1 MRLDYYHQVI
11 KEVEDLE
18 IDTSTPSKFRK
29 TLMKLKR
36 KKRILRRLKKKLMDD
51 IRDIEVDY
59 LIKRMAIRRE
69 IEDYE
74 ANPSI
79 FKRLLGKDSSTLR
92 LKALKRIEKDREVK
106 IKPYN
111 EIREQINKLLDDIDE
126 IIMEHASPD
135 SRIKKEFNPP
145 EFR

>member
-1 MRLDYYHQVI
+1 MRLDHYHQII

-18 IDTSTPSKFRK
+18 IDTSTPSKFKK

-36 KKRILRRLKKKLMDD
+36 KKRILRRLKKKLMED

-59 LIKRMAIRRE
+59 LIKRIAIRQE

-74 ANPSI
+74 ANPST
-79 FKRLLGKDSSTLR
+79 FKKLVGKDSHTLR
-92 LKALKRIEKDREVK
+92 LKALKKIEKDRETR

-126 IIMEHASPD
+126 TLMELTSPG
-135 SRIKKEFNPP
+135 SKVKKEFNPP

>member
-1 MRLDYYHQVI
+1 M
-11 KEVEDLE
+11 E
-18 IDTSTPSKFRK
+18 IDTSTPSKFKK

-36 KKRILRRLKKKLMDD
+36 KKRILRRLKKKLMED

-59 LIKRMAIRRE
+59 LIKRIAIRQE

-74 ANPSI
+74 ANPST
-79 FKRLLGKDSSTLR
+79 FKKLVGKDSHTLR
-92 LKALKRIEKDREVK
+92 LKALKKIEKDRETR

-126 IIMEHASPD
+126 TLMELTSPG
-135 SRIKKEFNPP
+135 SKVKKEFNPP

>member
-1 MRLDYYHQVI
+1 MRLDHYHQII

-18 IDTSTPSKFRK
+18 IDTSTPSKFKK

-36 KKRILRRLKKKLMDD
+36 KKRILRRLKKKLMED

-59 LIKRMAIRRE
+59 LIKRIAIRQE

-74 ANPSI
+74 ANPST
-79 FKRLLGKDSSTLR
+79 FKKLVGKDSHTLR
-92 LKALKRIEKDREVK
+92 LKALKKIEKDRETR

-126 IIMEHASPD
+126 TIMELTSPG
-135 SRIKKEFNPP
+135 SKVKKEFNPP

>member
-1 MRLDYYHQVI
+1 MRLDHYHQII

-18 IDTSTPSKFRK
+18 IDTSTPSKFKK

-36 KKRILRRLKKKLMDD
+36 KKRILRRLKKKLMED

-59 LIKRMAIRRE
+59 LIKRISIRQE

-74 ANPSI
+74 ANPST
-79 FKRLLGKDSSTLR
+79 FKKLVGKDSHTLR
-92 LKALKRIEKDREVK
+92 LKALKKIEKDRETR

-126 IIMEHASPD
+126 TIMELTSPG
-135 SRIKKEFNPP
+135 SKVKKEFNPP